1 VATLHVRNIPEDL
14 YKRLRSRAA
23 AEHRSLSAEVIGLLE
38 SSLRERERGARA
50 DEALARLRDIARQN
64 GPVPEG
70 TAAALI
76 REVREE
82 E

>member
-1 VATLHVRNIPEDL
+1 MATLHVRNIPDHL
-14 YKRLRSRAA
+14 YERLRVRAA

-38 SSLRERERGARA
+38 SGLAAGDRGAKM
-50 DEALARLRDIARQN
+50 DEVLARLKDIGLRN

-76 REVREE
+76 REAREE